1 MNINNPVNPQSN
13 PVRSQLYRWHIAR
26 EASFFNEKGATFVA
40 NYGGEQGEAQQADSL
55 GLVDLSTLTRT
66 GFKGRGAQKWVEAQ
80 GADLPGQPNQAKLQ
94 KDGSLLLSLSWEELL
109 LISDIE
115 QESRCVE
122 NLEDQYSLDSVV
134 HTYLLPRRD
143 SHSCFA
149 LTGRYAEETLSK
161 ICAIDLRL
169 ANFPDHTVV
178 QTSLARN
185 SAIIVRHNCGALP
198 CFYILGDSSAAQYL
212 WEVILD
218 AMDEFN
224 GKAVGFGALLNR

>member
-1 MNINNPVNPQSN
+1 MNTNNSVNPQSN
-13 PVRSQLYRWHIAR
+13 LVRSQLYRWHIAH
-26 EASFFNEKGATFVA
+26 EANFISEKGATFVA
-40 NYGGEQGEAQQADSL
+40 SYGGEQDEAQQADSL

-66 GFKGRGAQKWVEAQ
+66 GFKGRGAQQWIEAQ
-80 GADLPGQPNQAKLQ
+80 GADLPEQPNQAKLQ

-109 LISDIE
+109 LIGDIE

-122 NLEDQYSLDSVV
+122 NLESQYSLDSVA

-149 LTGRYAEETLSK
+149 LTGKYAEETLSK

-169 ANFPDHTVV
+169 ASFPNHTVV

-185 SAIIVRHNCGALP
+185 SAIIVRHNCGTLP
-198 CFYILGDSSAAQYL
+198 CFYILGDSTAAQYL

-224 GKAVGFGALLNR
+224 GKAVGFGALLSR